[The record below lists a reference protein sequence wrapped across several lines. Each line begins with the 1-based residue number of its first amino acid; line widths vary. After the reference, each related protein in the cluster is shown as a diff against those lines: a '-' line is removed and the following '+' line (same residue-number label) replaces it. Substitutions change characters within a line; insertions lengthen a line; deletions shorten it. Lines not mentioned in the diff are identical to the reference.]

1 MFDTFLK
8 DLNEQG
14 GSVRAYEGCAVK
26 AHARITSEPENAAAL
41 LLIAYAAQRFVEAYD
56 DQPLT
61 MTAADEELELFT
73 EIVNTLDAAFKDGSE
88 ADRLSALNK
97 VSARLAATMKAG

>member
-14 GSVRAYEGCAVK
+14 GSVRAYDGCAR
-26 AHARITSEPENAAAL
+26 AARARIAGEPENAAAL

-61 MTAADEELELFT
+61 VKAAGEELELFSD
-73 EIVNTLDAAFKDGSE
+73 IIKTLDGAHKAGSAEEKAA
-88 ADRLSALNK
+88 ALNAVASK
-97 VSARLAATMKAG
+97 LAATARS

>member
-14 GSVRAYEGCAVK
+14 GSVRAYDGCAR
-26 AHARITSEPENAAAL
+26 AARARIASEPQNAAAL

-56 DQPLT
+56 DQPLSLK
-61 MTAADEELELFT
+61 AAGEELEVFSDM
-73 EIVNTLDAAFKDGSE
+73 VNTLDRAHKGGSPQE
-88 ADRLSALNK
+88 KLDALNAVAAK
-97 VSARLAATMKAG
+97 LAAQFAKS

>member
-14 GSVRAYEGCAVK
+14 GSVRAYDGCAR
-26 AHARITSEPENAAAL
+26 AARARIAAEPENAAAL

-56 DQPLT
+56 DQPLSIK
-61 MTAADEELELFT
+61 AAGEELEIFSDM
-73 EIVNTLDAAFKDGSE
+73 VNTLDRAHKGGSAE
-88 ADRLSALNK
+88 EKLAALNA
-97 VSARLAATMKAG
+97 VAARLAAQIARS